1 MVNFIRASALR
12 NFPEIARVSGLDP
25 LALCRAV
32 GIPLSALDQPDEKI
46 RADAVGALLDLA
58 ARQSNVDD
66 FALRLAQNRR
76 PSAWGAVGMLMAQ
89 QRTFGDALEAG
100 AQYSPGHYDGARAD
114 IERFGDEVVVW
125 IDIDDGVDAIRFDP
139 AQRNEMVMGSAVYVL
154 RALRSGDWRPLRVGF
169 THAARGDL
177 DRYKPYFGRT
187 PLFDQDRNFLVVPRA
202 DLALPLQNHDPEA
215 ERILR
220 QMAEQ
225 QLPDQSKPFSR
236 AVAVLISQRLAEGAL
251 SAEGVA
257 AALDLDLRSLQRRLA
272 AEGSTFSELLHDVRM
287 SLARTFVERSRRP
300 LAEVA
305 DLLGFASLS
314 AFSQWYSRTHGESA
328 AERRSA
334 ERRNHAE
341 DS

>member
-12 NFPEIARVSGLDP
+12 DFAEIARSAGLDP
-25 LALCRAV
+25 LPLCRAV
-32 GIPLSALDQPDEKI
+32 GIPLSALSHPDEKI
-46 RADAVGALLDLA
+46 RSDTVGALLDLA
-58 ARQSNVDD
+58 ARRSGVDD
-66 FALRLAQNRR
+66 FGLRIAETRR
-76 PSAWGAVGMLMAQ
+76 PSAWGPVGLLMTQ
-89 QRTFGDALEAG
+89 QKTLGEAMAAG
-100 AQYSPGHYDGARAD
+100 AQYSAGHYEGARAE

-125 IDIDDGVDAIRFDP
+125 IDIDDGADALRFDP
-139 AQRNEMVMGSAVYVL
+139 AQRNEMVAGSVVQVL
-154 RALRSGDWRPLRVGF
+154 RALMQRDWRPLRVGF

-177 DRYKPYFGRT
+177 DRYKAYFGHT
-187 PLFDQDRNFLVVPRA
+187 PLFDQDRMFFAMAEA
-202 DLALPLQNHDPEA
+202 DLGLPLQGHDPEA

-220 QMAEQ
+220 QIAEQ
-225 QLPDQSKPFSR
+225 QLPEQSKPFSR
-236 AVAVLISQRLAEGAL
+236 AVAVLISQRLGEGPL
-251 SAEGVA
+251 SAEAVA

-272 AEGSTFSELLHDVRM
+272 AEGSSFSELLYGVRM
-287 SLARTFVERSRRP
+287 NLARTFVESSRRP